1 MKKLLSVA
9 VLLLLIS
16 VMMLAAPPRPVAQT
30 QVAQTQVAPTQVAQ
44 NQVPQAQAAPTQ
56 YVPQAVF
63 CANGSNTLCSIL
75 PAYIGPDPKLKLTIG
90 YNGLYGPPPQ
100 QASDDVQTPFDN
112 MAWQM
117 FVALNWASGAVNQP
131 ATNGLTKPGLRVWQT
146 YRKVSALF
154 GNSPVTPGCTQAL
167 ALPTF
172 YIGSD
177 GKGNPAPNNE
187 EYLQAS
193 SNLPLIDING
203 NWTLFERRVN
213 DIEANY
219 LLAPNGQ
226 ASQTLT
232 TISGQNN
239 FIKNNHDGVQ
249 FTSSATVPDGRNG
262 SMELKAAWRIID
274 RAKGDDPSRYYT
286 QSALLAVAGDLAR
299 GGRPF
304 CRSVTLGLVGMHI
317 LQRNPVDSK
326 NPALLPQWIWATFEH
341 ADNAPLAQTPCNVRN
356 GCGTAP
362 ATNWIN
368 QPSCGPAKAAPTV
381 HYSFFRQNP
390 PVQGTNIAPVPP
402 DGGKTYLWNPQPPYA
417 RAATTPASAMS
428 QAVRCWEI
436 YSTTQAL
443 NAQWRPALGQ
453 LKSVFQN
460 YMLVGTQW
468 GGTVEPPAPPNPVPA
483 GAVPGMLS
491 DTTLETY
498 IQNNTGS
505 DKNAKGG
512 PGSCVSCHSF
522 ATLPAD
528 NKTSANF
535 SFLPGLADP
544 STARSKIK
552 TAR

>member
-30 QVAQTQVAPTQVAQ
+30 QVAQ
-44 NQVPQAQAAPTQ
+44 NQGVQSHVAPTQ

-63 CANGSNTLCSIL
+63 CANGSNTLCSVL

-239 FIKNNHDGVQ
+239 FIKNN
-249 FTSSATVPDGRNG
+249 PDGQFPLPAMGVAQSR
-262 SMELKAAWRIID
+262 SSAWRIIN
-274 RAKGDDPSRYYT
+274 RSAGDDPSRYYT
-286 QSALLAVAGDLAR
+286 QSALLAVAGDLVR

-317 LQRNPVDSK
+317 LQRNPVDSN

-341 ADNAPLAQTPCNVRN
+341 ADNVPLAQTPCNVRN
-356 GCGTAP
+356 GCGTQP

-368 QPSCGPAKAAPTV
+368 QPSCGPATAAPAV

-417 RAATTPASAMS
+417 RSATTPASAMS
-428 QAVRCWEI
+428 QAVRAGRSI
-436 YSTTQAL
+436 RRRKRSMR
-443 NAQWRPALGQ
+443 NGGRR
-453 LKSVFQN
+453 SV
-460 YMLVGTQW
+460 
-468 GGTVEPPAPPNPVPA
+468 
-483 GAVPGMLS
+483 
-491 DTTLETY
+491 
-498 IQNNTGS
+498 
-505 DKNAKGG
+505 
-512 PGSCVSCHSF
+512 
-522 ATLPAD
+522 
-528 NKTSANF
+528 
-535 SFLPGLADP
+535 
-544 STARSKIK
+544 R
-552 TAR
+552 